1 MSTLEDLDDI
11 EQEQREEKKDDKK
24 DDGEKKEGVGGDDE
38 MKDAPEE
45 KEEEILDDEILTLST
60 RDIVARR
67 RLLENE
73 LRIMKS
79 EFQRLSHE
87 KSTMNEKIK
96 DNMDKIENNRQLPY
110 LVGNVVE
117 ILDLDVDEEAAEEGA
132 NIDLDATRIGKSAVI
147 KTSTRQT
154 IFLPLIGLVDHEKL
168 KPGDLIGVNKDS
180 YLILDTLPAEY
191 DSRVK
196 AMEVDEKPTEKY
208 TDVGGLDKQIEELV
222 EAIVWPMKEA
232 ERFKKIGIK
241 APKGALMYGP
251 PGTGKTLLARA
262 CAAQTDA
269 TFLKLAGPQLV
280 QMFIGDGAKLVRDC
294 FALAKE
300 KAPSIIFIDELDAVG
315 TKRFDSDKSGDREV
329 QRTMLEL
336 LNQLDGFASDD
347 RVKVLAATNRVDVL
361 DPALLR
367 SGRLDRKIE
376 FPLPNE
382 EARAQI
388 MRIHSRKM
396 TVDEGVNWQELAR
409 STDEFGG
416 AQLKAVCVEAG
427 MIALRLGQTKISHE
441 HYVDAIAEVQAKKK
455 ETANFYA

>member
-11 EQEQREEKKDDKK
+11 EREEREEREKKNEDKK
-24 DDGEKKEGVGGDDE
+24 DDDDE
-38 MKDAPEE
+38 RKPGADADMKDAEDGSTDE
-45 KEEEILDDEILTLST
+45 DDILDEEILSLST

-87 KSTMNEKIK
+87 KATMNEKIK
-96 DNMDKIENNRQLPY
+96 DNMDKIENNRHVLSPPVLELITNWLRQLPY

-117 ILDLDVDEEAAEEGA
+117 ILDLDVAAEAAEEGA
-132 NIDLDATRIGKSAVI
+132 NIDLDATRVGKSAVI

-241 APKGALMYGP
+241 APKGMS
-251 PGTGKTLLARA
+251 K
-262 CAAQTDA
+262 
-269 TFLKLAGPQLV
+269 FLI
-280 QMFIGDGAKLVRDC
+280 IGDTTRLLTKSK
-294 FALAKE
+294 AL
-300 KAPSIIFIDELDAVG
+300 
-315 TKRFDSDKSGDREV
+315 
-329 QRTMLEL
+329 
-336 LNQLDGFASDD
+336 
-347 RVKVLAATNRVDVL
+347 
-361 DPALLR
+361 
-367 SGRLDRKIE
+367 
-376 FPLPNE
+376 
-382 EARAQI
+382 
-388 MRIHSRKM
+388 
-396 TVDEGVNWQELAR
+396 
-409 STDEFGG
+409 
-416 AQLKAVCVEAG
+416 
-427 MIALRLGQTKISHE
+427 
-441 HYVDAIAEVQAKKK
+441 
-455 ETANFYA
+455 